1 MKNYIL
7 ILFAFVALSG
17 SAQLIHQSQNTKGQ
31 VLITDGSVV
40 GIGATNE
47 QCALLQLDA
56 LEKCLLLTRT
66 AGANAEAMQPVPGI
80 IVYITNGDGVFIN
93 SIGYWGYTD
102 HGEGGTWRK
111 FVMTP

>member
-1 MKNYIL
+1 MKSYVL
-7 ILFAFVALSG
+7 ILLAFSSLSVN
-17 SAQLIHQSQNTKGQ
+17 AQLSQAQNVKGQ

-40 GIGATNE
+40 GIGTANE
-47 QCALLQLDA
+47 PCALLQLDA
-56 LEKCLLLTRT
+56 IEKALLLTRI

-80 IVYITNGDGVFIN
+80 IVYITDGDGLYIN